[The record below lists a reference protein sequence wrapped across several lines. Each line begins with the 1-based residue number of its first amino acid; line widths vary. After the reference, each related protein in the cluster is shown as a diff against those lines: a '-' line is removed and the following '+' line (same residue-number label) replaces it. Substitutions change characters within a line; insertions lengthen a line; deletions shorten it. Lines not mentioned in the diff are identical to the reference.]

1 MSKEPTE
8 VADPLSPARSTPSR
22 RSPRLAQPSQPGG
35 LAGSPSPVDRR
46 SIPATIITA
55 GKKLFPLVKRFWTW
69 QMSHLGGGRSQEM
82 AHRST
87 MEVQAFFR
95 HFGDFRVSLLSSQN
109 FDVFVTKLEKDGK
122 KPGSILFNI
131 RSLMKF
137 LDFLMTKSIITVGR
151 HINLRKLLVNIQN
164 SLERK
169 GRIQRATAAQEQF
182 HERLPPQV
190 RSAYF
195 SSDYVREYKTFLKS
209 T

>member
-1 MSKEPTE
+1 M
-8 VADPLSPARSTPSR
+8 
-22 RSPRLAQPSQPGG
+22 
-35 LAGSPSPVDRR
+35 DRR

-95 HFGDFRVSLLSSQN
+95 HFGDFRVFLLSSQN
-109 FDVFVTKLEKDGK
+109 LTFRHQTGK
-122 KPGSILFNI
+122 GRQKAGHILFNI

-169 GRIQRATAAQEQF
+169 GRIQGDS
-182 HERLPPQV
+182 
-190 RSAYF
+190 RSGTI
-195 SSDYVREYKTFLKS
+195 S
-209 T
+209 